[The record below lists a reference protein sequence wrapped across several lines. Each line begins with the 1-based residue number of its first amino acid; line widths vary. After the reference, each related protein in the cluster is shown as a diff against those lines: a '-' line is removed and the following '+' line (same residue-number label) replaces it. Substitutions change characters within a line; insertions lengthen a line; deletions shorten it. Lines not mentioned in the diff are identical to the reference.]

1 MDKSPQF
8 SIIIPCHN
16 DKAWVG
22 NAIES
27 CLKQTHLKREVIVI
41 DDGSTD
47 GSPQWLADQYK
58 NNKDVKLIF
67 TKNLGPSSA
76 RNRGLAESTGTHVI
90 FLDSDDMLGPT
101 QLSVL
106 SQTISGRKHLN
117 CAALLITP
125 FAYFTERFDQPSY
138 LLMKRFSPPRLHPKN
153 KIINKLL
160 ILTGNCF
167 PISSCALSRELLN
180 KAGGFDP
187 SLRWHEDWDFWIRIV
202 SEADTVTY
210 TPNILEAATQIR
222 CRTGLM
228 SNREKMLKSRQEVLT
243 RHTQKIP
250 WTLLRFRPF
259 WFFFQLTRIL
269 AAYFLNLVYGRI
281 NRTAAPR
288 DGRENQSTQSQGEPL
303 P

>member
-1 MDKSPQF
+1 MDKSPKF

-27 CLKQTHLKREVIVI
+27 CLKQAHFKREVIVI

-76 RNRGLAESTGTHVI
+76 RNRGLAEATGTHIV
-90 FLDSDDMLGPT
+90 FLDADDMLGPK

-106 SQTISGRKHLN
+106 SQTISGRKQLN

-125 FAYFTERFDQPSY
+125 FAYFTEKLDQPSY
-138 LLMKRFSPPRLHPKN
+138 LLMKRFSPPRLHPKS

-160 ILTGNCF
+160 MLTGNCF

-180 KAGGFDP
+180 KTGGFEP

-202 SEADTVTY
+202 SAADTVIY
-210 TPNILEAATQIR
+210 TPNVPEAATQIR
-222 CRTGLM
+222 CREGLM
-228 SNREKMLKSRQEVLT
+228 SNRERMMESKKEVLT
-243 RHTQKIP
+243 RHTQKMP
-250 WTLLRFRPF
+250 WILLRLRPF
-259 WFFFQLTRIL
+259 WLFFQSTRIL
-269 AAYFLNLVYGRI
+269 AAYFLKLVNGKI
-281 NRTAAPR
+281 NMTSASKP
-288 DGRENQSTQSQGEPL
+288 
-303 P
+303 